1 MRWHTLGPDH
11 RERAFLKRDPFVSPK
26 LTGLLSTTPAGRVPE
41 RGPVPVRKGAQY
53 RGRVDNRQA
62 IGSWLSGPR
71 AAAEEAGVDF
81 GYRGEQLGLPEH
93 GPGSVARPGRRIGA
107 VAVDWALCMVIAYG
121 LFARDDQQAMG
132 NWALGLFF
140 VMSLLTVGTV
150 GFTPGKRLF
159 GLRVV
164 AEGGGRLGIGR
175 VLVRTLLLCIAI
187 PALIWDRD
195 GRGLHDRLARAVQ
208 VRI

>member
-1 MRWHTLGPDH
+1 MD
-11 RERAFLKRDPFVSPK
+11 K
-26 LTGLLSTTPAGRVPE
+26 
-41 RGPVPVRKGAQY
+41 
-53 RGRVDNRQA
+53 RQA

-81 GYRGEQLGLPEH
+81 GYRGQQLGLPEE
-93 GPGSVARPGRRIGA
+93 GPGSIARPGRRLGA
-107 VAVDWALCMVIAYG
+107 LAVDWGFCLLIAYG
-121 LFARDDQQAMG
+121 LITDGYDQATG
-132 NWALGLFF
+132 NWALLVFF
-140 VMSLLTVGTV
+140 LMSALTVGTI

-164 AEGGGRLGIGR
+164 
-175 VLVRTLLLCIAI
+175 VLETGTVNPLRALLRTALLCVAI

-195 GRGLHDRLARAVQ
+195 GRGLHDRLAGTVE

>member
-1 MRWHTLGPDH
+1 M
-11 RERAFLKRDPFVSPK
+11 
-26 LTGLLSTTPAGRVPE
+26 
-41 RGPVPVRKGAQY
+41 
-53 RGRVDNRQA
+53 DNRQA

-81 GYRGEQLGLPEH
+81 GYRGEQLGLPEQ
-93 GPGSVARPGRRIGA
+93 GPGSIARPGRRFGA
-107 VAVDWALCMVIAYG
+107 LAVDWGLCLLIAYG
-121 LFARDDQQAMG
+121 LVTDSYNRAAQV
-132 NWALGLFF
+132 WAPLILF
-140 VMSLLTVGTV
+140 VLIVLTVGSL

-164 AEGGGRLGIGR
+164 SLGTGR
-175 VLVRTLLLCIAI
+175 VNPLRALLRTILLFLAV

-195 GRGLHDRLARAVQ
+195 GRGLHDRAAGTVE